1 MNICLVS
8 REYPSDDHAGGIG
21 TYTEK
26 TARGLAALGQRVTVI
41 TEAVEEP
48 SVRVED
54 GVRVHRLRRAE
65 ESRLG
70 RLPHARTLARSRA
83 VAEAIT
89 HLAEPPDIVQACEH
103 GAEAFWY
110 SLRDHR
116 PTRLVTR
123 LATPISIVAAL
134 SPNAGVNTIK
144 VACLD
149 WLERTQTRRSD
160 AVFAMTDALAD
171 AVARRWHM
179 ARDRIAIV
187 PTGVDFAARVAPH
200 AAALP
205 AELEGIDFLLYFGR
219 LEERKGVH
227 ILAEALP
234 AVLRRYPDLHV
245 VFAGNNFLRYR
256 GGTMREFVERCNAAH
271 RDRLHFYPRLPQREL
286 YPLLQAALAVVLPSL
301 WEALAN
307 ATLEAQ
313 DMGKPVVA
321 TAGCGFGEI
330 IEDGRTGLLVPPGD
344 IVALGHA
351 LEDLLADRQRL
362 AAMSRAARERARE
375 FSLERTV
382 AEQLAFYERLLGTP
396 VGVAA

>member
-26 TARGLAALGQRVTVI
+26 TARGLAAMGQRVTVI
-41 TEAVEEP
+41 TEAVDEP
-48 SVRVED
+48 STQVED
-54 GVRVHRLRRAE
+54 GVTVHRLRRAE

-83 VAEAIT
+83 VADAIIRLPE
-89 HLAEPPDIVQACEH
+89 HPDVVQACEH
-103 GAEAFWY
+103 GAEGFWY
-110 SLRDHR
+110 SLHDHR
-116 PTRLVTR
+116 PAKLVTR
-123 LATPISIVAAL
+123 LATPISIVAEL
-134 SPNAGVNTIK
+134 SPNAGLNTFK

-160 AVFAMTDALAD
+160 AVFAMTNALAD
-171 AVARRWHM
+171 AVAGRWRI
-179 ARDRIAIV
+179 ARDRISIV

-200 AAALP
+200 AAPLP
-205 AELEGIDFLLYFGR
+205 AELIGVDFLLYFGR

-227 ILAEALP
+227 VLAEALP
-234 AVLRRYPDLHV
+234 AVLGRYPDLHV
-245 VFAGNNFLRYR
+245 VFAGNNFLSYR
-256 GGTMREFVERCNAAH
+256 GGTMREFVEHRNAAY

-286 YPLLQAALAVVLPSL
+286 HPLLQAAVAVVLPSL
-301 WEALAN
+301 WEAMAN

-321 TAGCGFGEI
+321 TAGCGFGEV
-330 IEDGRTGLLVPPGD
+330 IEDGQTGLLVPPGD
-344 IVALGHA
+344 AAALTRA
-351 LEDLLADRQRL
+351 IEFLLADRRRL
-362 AAMSRAARERARE
+362 AAMSKAARERAQQ
-375 FSLERTV
+375 FTLERAV
-382 AEQLAFYERLLGTP
+382 AEQLAFYQRLLGTP